1 MSWFR
6 NLFKLRKTE
15 LELTTY
21 EKTDIEVLFEQLE
34 ETTIQKIRVKSY
46 YKQLQKRKEKL
57 KTYENLSEEEINKL
71 VLLMNRYKAIE
82 EQKQH
87 LRGRLIHTNRALL
100 RLEAYEEKLP
110 EMIKELGNVEKKV
123 KAYERDLF
131 YLAEEKE
138 ELEEE
143 REVLLKGY
151 TFLKYF
157 SVGFMMF
164 VFISIFWSY
173 TFMQFMDDQVWIYLS
188 IFSTGFIFLA
198 TGMLYAKFRIEKG
211 LNVNEILQKKAVKY
225 MNKTKIYYFH
235 SKRYIEFNFDKLG
248 VDSTAKLELYYNRY
262 VKNKKNQEEY
272 NRLNT
277 QAMRIEGDVQ
287 HLMREKE
294 IQVDDMEN
302 LKEWLMSPQ
311 KVQVLQNL
319 MLEEEKM
326 TQQLEGFETYEKEL
340 WQEIH
345 TVRLDPEHTEV
356 IEQKIAEYRMLTKE
370 NLDKTL

>member
-110 EMIKELGNVEKKV
+110 EMIKELGSVEKKV

-188 IFSTGFIFLA
+188 IFATGFILLA